1 VVQEAQQK
9 LVAVDKHALRI
20 MPSKE
25 QRHALGDNMAIDFG
39 LDIHMGWF
47 VRCGE
52 MYGGVF
58 GS

>member
-9 LVAVDKHALRI
+9 LVAVDKHALRV
-20 MPSKE
+20 MPSEE
-25 QRHALGDNMAIDFG
+25 QRHALSDNMTINFG
-39 LDIHMGWF
+39 LNIDAGWI

-52 MYGGVF
+52 MYGWVF